1 MRIAAIDIGTN
12 SIHMIVV
19 QVRPDLSFE
28 VVDREKEMVR
38 LGAGGLDG
46 RSLTPTAT
54 TAALQTLAKF
64 RRLADSHKV
73 DEIVAAATSA
83 IREADNGGD
92 FIAEV
97 ARRTGIKIRVISGTE
112 EARLI
117 HLAAVYGVHMGGSP
131 AVVIDIGGGSI
142 EVTLGTASHLSHARS
157 FKLGV
162 IRLTERFVRTDPL
175 APRDE
180 RRLVKHINKEIGGY
194 LDTIADKR
202 FDRVIGTSGTILSL
216 GALALSEDGVV
227 RDEALRNRRVSAKA
241 IHRLRKRLSGA
252 DLEARLHMDGL
263 DPRRAD
269 IAVAGSV
276 LLDSVLRRLGADDIT
291 LCDLALREGLVLDYI
306 HRNTATI
313 RKIERYPDVRRRSIV
328 ELGER
333 CGYSAAHAR
342 HVSQLALSVFDQTRA
357 VHKLAD
363 REREWLEYGALLHDA
378 GVHISYERH
387 HRHSY
392 YLIKNGELRGFDPQE
407 IEIIALLARYHRQ
420 ATPKKSHDGYGSL
433 KGGLRRTVRTL
444 AAMLRLA
451 EGLDRSHAQVVT
463 ALDVVPRGDA
473 YLIRL
478 RAAGDAELELWAAH
492 RHGAELGA
500 GAPPPAAV
508 RGVGP
513 PSTSARAGTRRN
525 AHHMLNNLTTPHEYP
540 GKLFVV
546 EGIDGSG
553 KTTQLALLAKWLSAA
568 GHPVFQTE
576 WNSSALVKAATK
588 TGKKKNALTPMTFS
602 LLHATDFADRLLYN
616 VIPPLK
622 AGHDRARRSLHLH
635 RLRARRRAR
644 RRSPLGARALQL
656 RGEAGPRRLLPRA
669 DRRLGRSPDGAAR
682 EAQVLRSGH
691 GHGLERQRARELPH
705 LPGQGARRIRSPGRR
720 VRPERRQRRRQH
732 HRPAARVPAARVAA
746 TGNEDTRTRSSMNLP
761 EERRTERTAAAS
773 RASTTATASRTC
785 RSATTPAS

>member
-46 RSLTPTAT
+46 RSLTPTAM

-92 FIAEV
+92 FIAQV
-97 ARRTGIKIRVISGTE
+97 GRQTGIKIRVISGTE

-117 HLAAVYGVHMGGSP
+117 HMAAVYGVHMGGSP

-142 EVTLGTASHLSHARS
+142 EVTLGTASHLTHARS

-175 APRDE
+175 SDRDE
-180 RRLVKHINKEIGGY
+180 RRLVKHVNKEIGQY
-194 LDTIADKR
+194 LDGIAERR
-202 FDRVIGTSGTILSL
+202 FERVIGTSGTILSL
-216 GALALSEDGVV
+216 GAVALSEDGVE
-227 RDEALRNRRVSAKA
+227 REEALRNRRVPAKA
-241 IHRLRKRLSGA
+241 IHRLRKRLSA
-252 DLEARLHMDGL
+252 VDLEARLQLPAL

-276 LLDSVLRRLGADDIT
+276 LLDCVLRRLGAEEMT

-313 RKIERYPDVRRRSIV
+313 RKIERYPDVRRRSVI

-333 CGYSAAHAR
+333 CGYNPAHAR
-342 HVSQLALSVFDQTRA
+342 HVSQLALSIFDQTRA
-357 VHKLAD
+357 VHKLGD
-363 REREWLEYGALLHDA
+363 REREWLEFGALLHDA

-420 ATPKKSHDGYGSL
+420 ATPKKAHDGYGVL
-433 KGGLRRTVRTL
+433 KSVLRRTVRTL

-451 EGLDRSHAQVVT
+451 EGLDRSHGQVVT
-463 ALDVVPRGDA
+463 ALDVVPRGNG

-492 RHGAELGA
+492 RHGA
-500 GAPPPAAV
+500 
-508 RGVGP
+508 
-513 PSTSARAGTRRN
+513 
-525 AHHMLNNLTTPHEYP
+525 
-540 GKLFVV
+540 
-546 EGIDGSG
+546 
-553 KTTQLALLAKWLSAA
+553 
-568 GHPVFQTE
+568 
-576 WNSSALVKAATK
+576 
-588 TGKKKNALTPMTFS
+588 
-602 LLHATDFADRLLYN
+602 
-616 VIPPLK
+616 PL
-622 AGHDRARRSLHLH
+622 
-635 RLRARRRAR
+635 
-644 RRSPLGARALQL
+644 
-656 RGEAGPRRLLPRA
+656 E
-669 DRRLGRSPDGAAR
+669 
-682 EAQVLRSGH
+682 EV
-691 GHGLERQRARELPH
+691 LERPLRFEV
-705 LPGQGARRIRSPGRR
+705 SGRR
-720 VRPERRQRRRQH
+720 VKKGRASHVEQPDH
-732 HRPAARVPAARVAA
+732 AARVPRKTLRRGRHRRVGKNHAAR
-746 TGNEDTRTRSSMNLP
+746 
-761 EERRTERTAAAS
+761 
-773 RASTTATASRTC
+773 
-785 RSATTPAS
+785 PAGKMA